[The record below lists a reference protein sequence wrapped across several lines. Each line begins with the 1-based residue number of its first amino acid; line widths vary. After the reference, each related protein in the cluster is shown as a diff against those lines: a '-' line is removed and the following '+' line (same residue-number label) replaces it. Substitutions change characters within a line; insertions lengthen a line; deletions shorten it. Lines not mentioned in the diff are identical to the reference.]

1 MIANS
6 VFQIM
11 MLTAVCVLHDHGANS
26 CVLQFTML
34 TAVLHF
40 TMLTVVLQFTMITAV
55 CLLQSM
61 MLTAVCYSS

>member
-1 MIANS
+1 MMLTA
-6 VFQIM
+6 VLQFT

-40 TMLTVVLQFTMITAV
+40 TMLTVVLQFTMSVRLEIF
-55 CLLQSM
+55 
-61 MLTAVCYSS
+61 